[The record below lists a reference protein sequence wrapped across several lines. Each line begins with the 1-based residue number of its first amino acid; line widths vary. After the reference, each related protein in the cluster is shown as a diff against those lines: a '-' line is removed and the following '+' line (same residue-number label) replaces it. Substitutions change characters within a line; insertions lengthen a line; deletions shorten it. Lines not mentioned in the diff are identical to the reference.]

1 LATGTAHTLQLL
13 AWLAERSPSYAE
25 TLDVWHTSCPRLS
38 VWEDAVADKLVRIDR
53 GCVVLTATGRELLTG
68 SAAA

>member
-1 LATGTAHTLQLL
+1 M
-13 AWLAERSPSYAE
+13 
-25 TLDVWHTSCPRLS
+25 WHTSCPRLS